1 MSSTRQ
7 LYELARRDFSQ
18 RARSRAFLISTLI
31 TVGLVLAAGPLIAF
45 VNSGPNPSVVA
56 AVGDL
61 SPEVRDAL
69 ATEAAALEI
78 EIIVENHPNLE
89 AAEKALDEGAADVL
103 VVDGAE
109 LVWRD
114 EPNRRLAAAIVAAF
128 SSVERSL
135 LAGDLG
141 LTSDDLAR
149 LMVSAEL
156 GTRVLVEPD
165 PEAEPRRV
173 AAFISLIVLYFS
185 ILMFGQFV
193 LMGVMEEKQNRVV
206 EVVLSRV
213 TPTQVLTGKI
223 IGVGLLGIIQVLI
236 LGGAALGVFTVIDLA
251 DVDLSALGLEII
263 GVVLFWY
270 LLGYTFYSVMYGAL
284 GATVSR
290 QEDMQGAVLV
300 PVMLIV
306 PGFFFGQIA
315 AESPDALLAR
325 IGSLVPMWSPMVM
338 PVRAAVSDVPTWEVV
353 LAIGIVVV
361 SVYGLV
367 RLGGRIYTG
376 AILKLGSKVR
386 LRDAWRA
393 SNG

>member
-128 SSVERSL
+128 SSVEGSL

-149 LMVSAEL
+149 LMASAEL

-236 LGGAALGVFTVIDLA
+236 LGGAAQT
-251 DVDLSALGLEII
+251 LE
-263 GVVLFWY
+263 
-270 LLGYTFYSVMYGAL
+270 AN
-284 GATVSR
+284 
-290 QEDMQGAVLV
+290 D
-300 PVMLIV
+300 P
-306 PGFFFGQIA
+306 
-315 AESPDALLAR
+315 
-325 IGSLVPMWSPMVM
+325 
-338 PVRAAVSDVPTWEVV
+338 
-353 LAIGIVVV
+353 
-361 SVYGLV
+361 
-367 RLGGRIYTG
+367 
-376 AILKLGSKVR
+376 
-386 LRDAWRA
+386 
-393 SNG
+393 